1 MVYNFK
7 GINVKTARVS
17 MSAVVKL
24 NLHVD
29 GKSLALAAVGP
40 HHCTLKEPATI
51 DGKHAVVEIL
61 IDGKQSIYDVEIER
75 LDGKA
80 IYFKGK

>member
-1 MVYNFK
+1 MS
-7 GINVKTARVS
+7 TTRDQ

-24 NLHVD
+24 YLHVD
-29 GKSLALAAVGP
+29 GKSLDLAAVGP

-51 DGKHAVVEIL
+51 DGKHAVVEVL
-61 IDGKQSIYDVEIER
+61 INGKRTIYKVEIER